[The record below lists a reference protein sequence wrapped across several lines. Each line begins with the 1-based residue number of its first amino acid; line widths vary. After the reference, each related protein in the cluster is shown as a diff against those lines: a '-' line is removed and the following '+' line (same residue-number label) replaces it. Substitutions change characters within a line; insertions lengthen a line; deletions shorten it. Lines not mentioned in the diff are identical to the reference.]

1 MFWSHTY
8 IVHILY
14 AVVHVSFVEQL
25 LNVSEGAGGVDVCLK
40 MRGFTEI
47 SLTANITTFEDTA
60 VGM

>member
-1 MFWSHTY
+1 MY
-8 IVHILY
+8 IIIYY

-25 LNVSEGAGGVDVCLK
+25 LNVSEGTGGVDVCLK

-47 SLTANITTFEDTA
+47 NLAANITTFEETA

>member
-8 IVHILY
+8 ILY

-25 LNVSEGAGGVDVCLK
+25 LNVSEGAGGVDVCLM

-60 VGM
+60 MGM